1 MFLSN
6 IMVQRSNAAAQHCF
20 EQQSIGAN
28 MSNKIALVTGG
39 TGGIGTAVCKELSS
53 KGCTIIASYFPPEE
67 QEAESW
73 QAKYREQGYDFAI
86 VPVDVSDFESAKK
99 MVASVEKLYGGID
112 ILVNCAGITR
122 DKTLKRMTPDQWKSV
137 INTNL
142 DSAFNITQPVVNGM
156 LERGFGRI
164 INIASVNGQKG
175 QFGQANYSA
184 AKAGLHGFTMAVA
197 QETAS
202 KGITVNTISP
212 GYVSTPMT
220 MAMPQDVLDH
230 IVSQVPV
237 GRMAEPEEIAFTVSW
252 LADERNAYTTGANIP
267 VNGGM
272 FMSA

>member
-1 MFLSN
+1 
-6 IMVQRSNAAAQHCF
+6 
-20 EQQSIGAN
+20 
-28 MSNKIALVTGG
+28 MSNKIALITGG

-53 KGCTIIASYFPPEE
+53 KGCTVIACYYPPEE
-67 QEAESW
+67 KQAEAW
-73 QAKYREQGYDFAI
+73 QQKHRDLGFDFAI
-86 VPVDVSDFESAKK
+86 VPVDVADFDSAKK
-99 MVASVEKLYGGID
+99 MVDSVEQIYGRID

-122 DKTLKRMTPDQWKSV
+122 DKTLKRMTPDQWKAV

-142 DSAFNITQPVVNGM
+142 DSAFNITQPVVSGM

>member
-1 MFLSN
+1 
-6 IMVQRSNAAAQHCF
+6 
-20 EQQSIGAN
+20 
-28 MSNKIALVTGG
+28 MSNKIALITGG
-39 TGGIGTAVCKELSS
+39 TGGIGTAICKELFDS
-53 KGCTIIASYFPPEE
+53 GCTIIAGYFPPEKE
-67 QEAESW
+67 QAEAW
-73 QAKYREQGYDFAI
+73 QIENKEKGYDFTLA
-86 VPVDVSDFESAKK
+86 PVDVSDYESAKR
-99 MVASVEKLYGGID
+99 MVENVETLHGAID

-122 DKTLKRMTPDQWKSV
+122 DKTLKRMTPDQWKAV

-142 DSAFNITQPVVNGM
+142 DSAFNITQPIVAGM

-202 KGITVNTISP
+202 KGVTVNTISP

-220 MAMPQDVLDH
+220 MAMPQDVLDS
-230 IVSQVPV
+230 IVEQVPV
-237 GRMAEPEEIAFTVSW
+237 GRMGTPEEIAFTVAW
-252 LADERNAYTTGANIP
+252 LADERNGYTTGANIP

>member
-1 MFLSN
+1 MT
-6 IMVQRSNAAAQHCF
+6 
-20 EQQSIGAN
+20 
-28 MSNKIALVTGG
+28 NKVALITGG
-39 TGGIGTAVCKELSS
+39 TGGIGSAVCRELASQD
-53 KGCTIIASYFPPEE
+53 CTIVACYYPPEE
-67 QEAESW
+67 GEAEAW
-73 QAKYREQGYDFAI
+73 LEENRKLGFDFTI
-86 VPVDVSDFESAKK
+86 VPVDVSDFDSARK
-99 MVASVEKLYGGID
+99 MVEQVEQEYGGID

-122 DKTLKRMTPDQWKSV
+122 DKTLKNMTQDQWKAV

-156 LERGFGRI
+156 LDRGFGRI

-202 KGITVNTISP
+202 KGITVNTVSP

-220 MAMPQDVLDH
+220 QAMPQEVLDQ

-237 GRMAEPEEIAFTVSW
+237 GRMAQPEEIAFTVSW